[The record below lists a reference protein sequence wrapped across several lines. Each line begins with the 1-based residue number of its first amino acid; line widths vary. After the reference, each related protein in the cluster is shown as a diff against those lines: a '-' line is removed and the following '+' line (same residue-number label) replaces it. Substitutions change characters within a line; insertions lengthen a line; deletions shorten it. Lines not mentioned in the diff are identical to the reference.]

1 MKPYPFLTRYM
12 SSFFFFNISSY
23 FRIINI
29 YIFLITQASV
39 LKVHIYC
46 IDMNEYAQ
54 INTIY
59 RKYFDSNNA
68 PPARVC
74 VQVKELPLGAKV
86 EMCVVAVEDVGEA
99 NL

>member
-1 MKPYPFLTRYM
+1 M
-12 SSFFFFNISSY
+12 
-23 FRIINI
+23 
-29 YIFLITQASV
+29 

-46 IDMNEYAQ
+46 TDMSDYDQ
-54 INTIY
+54 INQIY
-59 RKYFDSNNA
+59 RQYFDSSNA

-86 EMCVVAVEDVGEA
+86 EMCVVAVENVGEA